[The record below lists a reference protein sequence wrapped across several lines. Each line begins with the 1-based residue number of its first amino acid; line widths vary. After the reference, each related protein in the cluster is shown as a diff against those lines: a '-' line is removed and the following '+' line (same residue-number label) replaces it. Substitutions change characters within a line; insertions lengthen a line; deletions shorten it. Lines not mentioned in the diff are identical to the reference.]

1 MGLIGRADDRPTAAS
16 RRRHCRTNHRRR
28 RDGGVREKFTKNW
41 RVIGTSELCTPDYMT
56 PDMYVASK
64 CVALYDA
71 WYVRRIKVRRIIWRL
86 ICTSHQSAS
95 HYMTPD
101 MYVAS
106 KCVALY
112 DAWYVRRIKVR
123 RIIWRL
129 ICTSHYM
136 TPDMYVASKC
146 VALYVFA
153 LLYVFVIGYL
163 FHSN

>member
-101 MYVAS
+101 MYVA
-106 KCVALY
+106 LY

-129 ICTSHYM
+129 IYTSSLCNVTSHYM
-136 TPDMYVASKC
+136 YLHYYMY
-146 VALYVFA
+146 
-153 LLYVFVIGYL
+153 LL
-163 FHSN
+163 

>member
-1 MGLIGRADDRPTAAS
+1 MPFLSLPSEGEGAVYPPVAVRPCQIWMGLIGRADDRPTAAS

-86 ICTSHQSAS
+86 ICTSH
-95 HYMTPD
+95 YMTPD

-112 DAWYVRRIKVR
+112 DAWYVRRI
-123 RIIWRL
+123 IWRL
-129 ICTSHYM
+129 ICTSHQSASHYM
-136 TPDMYVASKC
+136 YLHYYMY
-146 VALYVFA
+146 
-153 LLYVFVIGYL
+153 LL
-163 FHSN
+163 

>member
-41 RVIGTSELCTPDYMT
+41 RVIGMSELCTPDYMT

-101 MYVAS
+101 MYVA
-106 KCVALY
+106 LY

-123 RIIWRL
+123 RIIWHL
-129 ICTSHYM
+129 IYMSSLCTSHYM
-136 TPDMYVASKC
+136 YLHYYMY
-146 VALYVFA
+146 
-153 LLYVFVIGYL
+153 LL
-163 FHSN
+163 